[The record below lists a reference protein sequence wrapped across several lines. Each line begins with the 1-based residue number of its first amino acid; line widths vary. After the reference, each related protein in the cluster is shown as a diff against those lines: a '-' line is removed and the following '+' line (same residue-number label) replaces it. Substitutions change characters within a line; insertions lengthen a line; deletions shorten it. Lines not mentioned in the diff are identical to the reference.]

1 MSKHLHLAGIIPIAN
16 YDDTF
21 GMEYP
26 WYLLPV
32 DQGFSMIQKS
42 VFECAIAGCQTIWI
56 VANDDMAPIIKTI
69 GDWVYDPVYY
79 YRKDKFY
86 KDKRKEIPICM
97 CRFILKTVT
106 DAILWVVMLYGMHLY
121 GTLPQDYQNG
131 LF

>member
-42 VFECAIAGCQTIWI
+42 VFCFQKSFKLL
-56 VANDDMAPIIKTI
+56 KTSFQSSS
-69 GDWVYDPVYY
+69 
-79 YRKDKFY
+79 K
-86 KDKRKEIPICM
+86 KEIP
-97 CRFILKTVT
+97 FE
-106 DAILWVVMLYGMHLY
+106 
-121 GTLPQDYQNG
+121 
-131 LF
+131 